1 MLITSFFLPSPFLYN
16 KLFKYYLIHVA
27 CFLFSAAASGSRSSQ
42 LVKLCSRFN
51 LSDDDIKKEVSD
63 DHILQIYPQLEKWK
77 RVAAHLG
84 LTRADIGAIESEA
97 RPDEELMRLY
107 MLQKWKEK
115 KTLDGTASYQVLLE
129 ALISCTCSKSAV
141 QVCEMLSVHIS

>member
-1 MLITSFFLPSPFLYN
+1 M
-16 KLFKYYLIHVA
+16 
-27 CFLFSAAASGSRSSQ
+27 
-42 LVKLCSRFN
+42 KLCSRFK

-63 DHILQIYPQLEKWK
+63 DHILKIYPQLEKWK

-84 LTRADIGAIESEA
+84 LTQADVEAIESKA

-141 QVCEMLSVHIS
+141 QVGEVLSVHIS

>member
-1 MLITSFFLPSPFLYN
+1 M
-16 KLFKYYLIHVA
+16 A
-27 CFLFSAAASGSRSSQ
+27 
-42 LVKLCSRFN
+42 LCSRFN

-141 QVCEMLSVHIS
+141 QVGEMLSVHIS

>member
-1 MLITSFFLPSPFLYN
+1 MFHAFFLFL
-16 KLFKYYLIHVA
+16 A
-27 CFLFSAAASGSRSSQ
+27 SASHSRSPQ
-42 LVKLCSRFN
+42 LVKLCSRFK

-63 DHILQIYPQLEKWK
+63 EHILKIYRQLEKW
-77 RVAAHLG
+77 RQVAAHLD
-84 LTRADIGAIESEA
+84 LTQADVEAIEGRA
-97 RPDEELMRLY
+97 RSDEELMRLY